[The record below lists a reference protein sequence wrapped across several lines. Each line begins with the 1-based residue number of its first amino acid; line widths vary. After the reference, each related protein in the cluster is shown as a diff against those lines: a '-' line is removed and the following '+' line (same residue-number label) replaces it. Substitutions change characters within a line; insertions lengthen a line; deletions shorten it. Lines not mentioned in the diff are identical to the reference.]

1 MSNKPKWMKSKYW
14 KRNNMKIENPNH
26 DEEVMVQHE
35 SSDGTYIEL
44 ENEDGTMEKVFVD
57 EIIAKMFIPRPNYD
71 GELKVLHLN
80 GNINDNAVTNLAWCR
95 PDDPRYLKMISK
107 TQSVD

>member
-1 MSNKPKWMKSKYW
+1 
-14 KRNNMKIENPNH
+14 MKIENPNH
-26 DEEVMVQHE
+26 DGEVMAQYE
-35 SSDGTYIEL
+35 SSDETYIGL
-44 ENEDGTMEKVFVD
+44 ENEDGTLGKVFVD

-95 PDDPRYLKMISK
+95 PDDPRYLKIIGK
-107 TQSVD
+107 IHGKD